1 MPSPAPAS
9 PYTAVRQ
16 DTGAVFFRRSRLFL
30 REAAFFSGGEGC
42 EWRAQRVTVG
52 ASGRKPKNTF
62 LAFSHSMSH
71 ERALAL
77 TSPPPDFLFSSIPQ
91 TPSHKPHS
99 IPPKPHPLLRLKMS
113 KMCYK
118 NMLYNINPTLQKIFS
133 KKTKFFAPKI
143 CFVDKSFSIFATEK
157 ACELFIM
164 HSSSVSQV

>member
-42 EWRAQRVTVG
+42 EWRAQRATVG
-52 ASGRKPKNTF
+52 ESGDKAENEFSGFIPLAVPRKGFSPHIPASR
-62 LAFSHSMSH
+62 
-71 ERALAL
+71 
-77 TSPPPDFLFSSIPQ
+77 LFVLFHPTNPI
-91 TPSHKPHS
+91 PSH
-99 IPPKPHPLLRLKMS
+99 KPHPLLRLKMS
-113 KMCYK
+113 KICYK

-133 KKTKFFAPKI
+133 KKTKFFATKI